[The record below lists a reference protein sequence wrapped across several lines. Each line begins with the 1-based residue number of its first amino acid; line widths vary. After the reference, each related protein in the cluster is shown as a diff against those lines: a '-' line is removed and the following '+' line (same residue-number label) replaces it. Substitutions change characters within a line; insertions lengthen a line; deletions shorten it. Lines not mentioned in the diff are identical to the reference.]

1 MSAVCFFE
9 IAAKP
14 KELCKKKPVV
24 CGYTCY
30 EAFDSY
36 LYKPGKIYKSLSLY
50 RPKAQAAAT
59 AMTSLAQ

>member
-9 IAAKP
+9 ITAKS
-14 KELCKKKPVV
+14 KEPCKKKPIV
-24 CGYTCY
+24 CGCKCY

-36 LYKPGKIYKSLSLY
+36 LYKPGKIYKSPSLY
-50 RPKAQAAAT
+50 RPKAQTAAT